1 MNVIKSTEEKTVS
14 FFKTVEAGDIA
25 LFNTFEEAIAVFG
38 YTKAGKTCSC
48 HILCNSIV
56 KAENKNGELMYV
68 PINKKY

>member
-1 MNVIKSTEEKTVS
+1 MYSLKSTEQKTVS

-48 HILCNSIV
+48 HILCNSV
-56 KAENKNGELMYV
+56 VRA
-68 PINKKY
+68 